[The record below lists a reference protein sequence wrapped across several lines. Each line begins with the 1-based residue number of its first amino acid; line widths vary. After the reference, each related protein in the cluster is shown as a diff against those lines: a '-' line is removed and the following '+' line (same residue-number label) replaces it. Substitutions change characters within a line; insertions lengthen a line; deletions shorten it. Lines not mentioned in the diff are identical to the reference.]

1 MQDVSVNY
9 VRNASIHMNKKE
21 RKWNDVKREKVFTQD
36 YVSSNGIFVMYCMQH
51 GNKKC
56 KSRLTSDRTRNKT
69 YEERSDD
76 KNIQIKSNR
85 LSGLFIGIKAW
96 QL

>member
-1 MQDVSVNY
+1 MMEN
-9 VRNASIHMNKKE
+9 RKKYLRRIMLVAMAFLLCTVCSME
-21 RKWNDVKREKVFTQD
+21 T
-36 YVSSNGIFVMYCMQH
+36 
-51 GNKKC
+51 KKC

-76 KNIQIKSNR
+76 QNIQIKSNR